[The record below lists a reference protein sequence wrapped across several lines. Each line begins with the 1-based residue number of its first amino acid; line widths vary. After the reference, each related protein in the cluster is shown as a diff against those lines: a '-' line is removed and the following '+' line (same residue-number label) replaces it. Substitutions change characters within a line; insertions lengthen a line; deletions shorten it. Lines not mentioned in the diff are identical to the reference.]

1 MRTMTRVCVGLA
13 ALSAAAII
21 AARTDLQAQQAA
33 GTVNIGINDIGGVV
47 SGPGG
52 PEAGVWVI
60 AETIDLPTKFAKMVV
75 TDDQGRYVIP
85 ELPSAKYKL
94 WVRGYG
100 LVELAE
106 GGRSDRHGPS
116 I

>member
-13 ALSAAAII
+13 ALSAAAIL

-33 GTVNIGINDIGGVV
+33 GAVNVGINDIGGVV
-47 SGPGG
+47 TGPGG

-75 TDDQGRYVIP
+75 TDDQGRYLIP
-85 ELPSAKYKL
+85 ELPNAKTSCGCVATVL
-94 WVRGYG
+94 STRRR
-100 LVELAE
+100 LTERPAP
-106 GGRSDRHGPS
+106 PS